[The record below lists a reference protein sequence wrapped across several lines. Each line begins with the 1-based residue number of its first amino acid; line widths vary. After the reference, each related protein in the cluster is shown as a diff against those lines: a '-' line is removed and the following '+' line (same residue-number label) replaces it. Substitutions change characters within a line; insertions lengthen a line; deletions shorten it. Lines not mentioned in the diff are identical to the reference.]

1 MDDCQKLLFCAVLCR
16 PNQARSQG
24 GGQGGPCPP
33 AKPEC
38 PPLEQKY
45 YISFSG
51 TVKKVKFHANVL
63 NFACV
68 SQQL

>member
-1 MDDCQKLLFCAVLCR
+1 MATTI
-16 PNQARSQG
+16 QARSQG
-24 GGQGGPCPP
+24 GAKGGRAPP
-33 AKPEC
+33 LNPSA

-51 TVKKVKFHANVL
+51 TVKKVKFRANVL